1 MTTRIPHPVAMSE
14 EDLQHPRSLAA
25 FRSTKLLVGCYLALS
40 ALTLVAIYLLRS
52 DTALVND
59 AVWIRGSI
67 VVASASLMF
76 VCALQSARG
85 SRGAYRRLRIISGVM
100 VAAIAVIIALPDA
113 FPLWMKIEQG
123 VCGLLLV
130 GVLLFVNGSHLRG
143 VFAAR

>member
-1 MTTRIPHPVAMSE
+1 MTTRSPHAVAMSE
-14 EDLQHPRSLAA
+14 ENLQHPYSLAA
-25 FRSTKLLVGCYLALS
+25 FRSTKLLVGSYLALS
-40 ALTLVAIYLLRS
+40 VLTLVAIALLRS

-76 VCALQSARG
+76 ICALQTARG

-100 VAAIAVIIALPDA
+100 VAAIAAIIALPGA

-123 VCGLLLV
+123 VCGLLLI
-130 GVLLFVNGSHLRG
+130 GVLVIVNGRHLRG
-143 VFAAR
+143 VFAAG

>member
-1 MTTRIPHPVAMSE
+1 MTTRSPHPVAMSDE
-14 EDLQHPRSLAA
+14 SLQHPRSLAA

-40 ALTLVAIYLLRS
+40 VLTLVAIALLRS

-85 SRGAYRRLRIISGVM
+85 SRRSYRRLRIISGVM
-100 VAAIAVIIALPDA
+100 VAAIAAIIALPDA

-123 VCGLLLV
+123 VCGLLLI
-130 GVLLFVNGSHLRG
+130 GVLVIVNGRQLRG

>member
-1 MTTRIPHPVAMSE
+1 MTTQTPHPVSMSE
-14 EDLQHPRSLAA
+14 EKLHHPRSLAA

-40 ALTLVAIYLLRS
+40 VLTLVAIYLLRA

-85 SRGAYRRLRIISGVM
+85 SRRSYRRLRIISGVM
-100 VAAIAVIIALPDA
+100 VAAIAAIIALPGT

-123 VCGLLLV
+123 VCGLLLI
-130 GVLLFVNGSHLRG
+130 GVLVIVNGRQLRG

>member
-1 MTTRIPHPVAMSE
+1 MTTRSPHPVAMSE
-14 EDLQHPRSLAA
+14 ESLQHPRSLAA

-40 ALTLVAIYLLRS
+40 VLTLVAIALLRS

-85 SRGAYRRLRIISGVM
+85 SRRSYRRLRIISGVM
-100 VAAIAVIIALPDA
+100 VAAIAAIVALPDA

-123 VCGLLLV
+123 VCGLLLI
-130 GVLLFVNGSHLRG
+130 GVLVIVNGRQLRG